1 MVLLVYGWR
10 YESLFVIQAR
20 KRWPEV
26 LDKDWFN
33 GWLGG
38 FCYCKNWG
46 QSNNRFVSMFCIR
59 YVGLPKNDEMS
70 YVCFLV
76 VFSNSSFLS
85 TSSNNSIL
93 KQHSGR
99 SISSSDG
106 RGRSLLVC
114 QYIIKSNFLLHL
126 SLSVWKIL
134 NRKVIAIYWYNI
146 VDSFGIMYFLNGKF
160 RCILEINK

>member
-1 MVLLVYGWR
+1 M
-10 YESLFVIQAR
+10 FVFI
-20 KRWPEV
+20 
-26 LDKDWFN
+26 
-33 GWLGG
+33 
-38 FCYCKNWG
+38 
-46 QSNNRFVSMFCIR
+46 
-59 YVGLPKNDEMS
+59 
-70 YVCFLV
+70 V

-106 RGRSLLVC
+106 RGRGLLVC
-114 QYIIKSNFLLHL
+114 KYIIQLNFLLHL

-134 NRKVIAIYWYNI
+134 NQKVIPTIYLYNI